1 LGELE
6 ESLKENKRLNEEIL
20 RIKKGGAVAMGNQVK
35 EVKRS
40 LGFFLE
46 GQALETVSRVLE
58 MVGEKVETK
67 EQLREFTSA
76 LADMQT
82 LVDGAVQ
89 SSTEVAKILSSIEA
103 KQNTLNTSFLRYIE
117 KNEQAVDA
125 VLAYLKDWQ

>member
-1 LGELE
+1 MGELE

-67 EQLREFTSA
+67 EQLREFTGA
-76 LADMQT
+76 LADMRNT
-82 LVDGAVQ
+82 LDKAVQ
-89 SSTEVAKILSSIEA
+89 SSTDVASILSNVEA
-103 KQNTLNTSFLRYIE
+103 KQNKLNTAFMRYLE
-117 KNEQAVDA
+117 KNESAVDG
-125 VLAYLKDWQ
+125 VLAYLKDWS

>member
-1 LGELE
+1 MSELE

-46 GQALETVSRVLE
+46 GQALETVARVLE

-76 LADMQT
+76 LNDMQT

-89 SSTEVAKILSSIEA
+89 SSTEVAKILGSIEA

>member
-1 LGELE
+1 MGELE

-76 LADMQT
+76 LADMRNT
-82 LVDGAVQ
+82 LDKAVQ
-89 SSTEVAKILSSIEA
+89 SSTDVASILSNVEA
-103 KQNTLNTSFLRYIE
+103 KQNKLNTAFMRYLE
-117 KNEQAVDA
+117 KNESAVDG
-125 VLAYLKDWQ
+125 VLAYLKDWS

>member
-1 LGELE
+1 MGELE

-46 GQALETVSRVLE
+46 GQALETVSHVLE

-67 EQLREFTSA
+67 EQLREFTGA
-76 LADMQT
+76 LADMRNT
-82 LVDGAVQ
+82 LDKAVQ
-89 SSTEVAKILSSIEA
+89 SSTDVASILSNVEA
-103 KQNTLNTSFLRYIE
+103 KQNKLNNAFMRYLE
-117 KNEQAVDA
+117 KNESAVDG
-125 VLAYLKDWQ
+125 VLAYLKDWS

>member
-46 GQALETVSRVLE
+46 GQALETVARVLE

-67 EQLREFTSA
+67 EQLREFTGA
-76 LADMQT
+76 LADMRNT
-82 LVDGAVQ
+82 LDKAVQ
-89 SSTEVAKILSSIEA
+89 SSTDVASILSNVEA
-103 KQNTLNTSFLRYIE
+103 KQNKLNNAFMRYLE
-117 KNEQAVDA
+117 KNESAVDG

>member
-1 LGELE
+1 MGELE
-6 ESLKENKRLNEEIL
+6 ESLNENKRLNEEIL

-46 GQALETVSRVLE
+46 GQALETVARVLE

-76 LADMQT
+76 LADMRNT
-82 LVDGAVQ
+82 LDKAVQ
-89 SSTEVAKILSSIEA
+89 SSTDVASILSNVEA
-103 KQNTLNTSFLRYIE
+103 KQNKLNTAFMRYLE
-117 KNEQAVDA
+117 KNESAVDG